1 LITALPRDRALELRV
16 RVTADDDV
24 GVDIC
29 KEMRDLL
36 FRRPLR
42 EDVDVVAR
50 RRVAEEHVGDLH
62 RRRQPVEECDL
73 LGRQRR
79 TRRLDHLCRR
89 ESLLAG
95 GQLAVGVA
103 AQPEYALA
111 QRA

>member
-50 RRVAEEHVGDLH
+50 RRVAEEHVADLH
-62 RRRQPVEECDL
+62 GWRQPVEKCDL
-73 LGRQRR
+73 LVRQRR
-79 TRRLDHLCRR
+79 TRFLDHLHRR
-89 ESLLAG
+89 ESLFARR
-95 GQLAVGVA
+95 QLAVGVA